1 MNLGK
6 NWQPVIENFHSK
18 LSMRLTLIMAVLD
31 NLPAHYISLL
41 KAPLGV
47 MENLEKIRHRF
58 LWGGSDTKSKIY
70 WVSWDKVTTPK
81 E

>member
-1 MNLGK
+1 
-6 NWQPVIENFHSK
+6 
-18 LSMRLTLIMAVLD
+18 MAVLD